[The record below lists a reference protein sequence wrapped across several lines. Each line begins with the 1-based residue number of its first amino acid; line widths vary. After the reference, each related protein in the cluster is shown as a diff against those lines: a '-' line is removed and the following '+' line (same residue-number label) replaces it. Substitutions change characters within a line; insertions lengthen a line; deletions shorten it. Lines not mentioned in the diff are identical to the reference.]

1 MAPGKNT
8 LPRLV
13 RYLMFIADEM
23 KAKEKEEEEMYK
35 RMEAEIEM
43 Q

>member
-1 MAPGKNT
+1 
-8 LPRLV
+8 
-13 RYLMFIADEM
+13 MFIADEM